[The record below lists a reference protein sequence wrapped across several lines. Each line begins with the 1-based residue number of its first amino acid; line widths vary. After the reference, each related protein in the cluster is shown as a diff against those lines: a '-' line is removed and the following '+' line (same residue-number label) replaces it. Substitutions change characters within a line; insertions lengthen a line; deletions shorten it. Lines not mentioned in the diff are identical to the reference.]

1 MGAWGVKAWESD
13 EGQDVIH
20 ILENEYVPEH
30 PVMELG
36 EIIDLMREEVMLGAD
51 FSQIDFLFDNTA
63 MALAE
68 LYFRWKDEGRLDL
81 GHGDSPW
88 NQVTDFTASKK
99 ALACLLR
106 QLTHIKNQVPDED
119 GIRESVELWKK
130 EDSGEV
136 DPAWWE
142 HLNRLI
148 ERLISEWRTQKMYIK
163 KYWGNYIGGT
173 DDSLNLIEFLKD
185 QDQDEISLSEIFAKI
200 GLDKQNWDFHQT
212 VEYLVFTYPEGW
224 EMDFHFA
231 IDLVTDLAAILLECS
246 VNGAVDLHD
255 LDEYITPSRLIR
267 VTATPE
273 EHAAMN
279 RALSDFVRDSLSY
292 DLHELVPEEDMLA
305 MAEDCENLRQELYG
319 SGGCSPQSPVPGGK
333 GAEPGEK
340 DTEPGGEGAEPDG
353 KDAEPGGEG
362 AAPGGKGAEPGGKS
376 PMPSEKEPLPH
387 PVETAQD
394 KEQKENLLEQCQRWN
409 AEDRYQEIIHALEAI
424 PAEER
429 TPEMDSELAR
439 AYNNWGT
446 LRSDWAALK
455 KAIALL
461 TPHEEYFSGDHF
473 WNFRMGYAYYY
484 LDQEGRAL
492 PYFRRALEAC
502 PDDED
507 TREMIGYCEER
518 IALPQF
524 AECFRELTVN
534 WWETFAEQEAK
545 LRRMMDEDKEHLRG
559 AEIAAQMEEVLH
571 LAFNDISFEIGC
583 NGEKHELILTPEGD
597 KVKLFQLAYFR
608 SHAPEKVLQHWNIL
622 VGRQPNPDISLRTD
636 LGWEVSG
643 EDVQIWLEERGENT
657 FALSAYCQKLLPMLR
672 EEENRVWWAIVTLTD
687 QMLGEIPHMRYIDSL
702 DVLEAPREEPS
713 IPLTELPHKLR
724 ELGLD
729 LSTDPKA
736 CLESY
741 LGYKMTPNEDRDADW
756 RLDTI
761 AGSTCCAPL
770 INGYLNA
777 DNYHMDNLHADGA
790 VACFLCYP
798 LCTLQEEEGSQK
810 IFDFR
815 DSLEEALTAGDGAE
829 ALTLTGGATGIYC
842 GYVDFIAWD
851 LPAALDRAETFFKNT
866 HLPWANFHT
875 FRREAA
881 TVPLK
886 RPEEDAADIEELE
899 ETLTGM
905 DYALCHIESIEEKGL
920 AIDPIN
926 AYNHMAIYLR
936 WCMEHDLMGDEFLE
950 EYSDITE
957 QTKARPGNTDL
968 RTFIREELSGCLH
981 SALFNRQGQAFAQYY
996 YGENDQ
1002 PYYPADI
1009 DDYALEYF
1017 GKARYHS
1024 DEFQEEA
1031 YLFLPFDE
1039 AYYQAMAKVIQRRF
1053 TNWQSQDFD
1062 EDTLE
1067 PSELAQ
1073 AMMKYL
1079 DCECTYFPSMRDDD
1093 PIMSAYRYARR
1104 LGVREGFIPM
1114 LVKVD
1119 ETLWECLVMNTDPEN
1134 DGADDYAFQP
1144 EKVAKYREKMLA
1156 APVKDGKAVLEEL
1169 IGQRKEDVEDDDM
1182 DWEEV
1187 LGEMEEDAQPDTED
1201 ELNTRFASYWC
1212 ERTQMTCPL
1221 ILAKIP
1227 VKNPWEIFAYLPFG
1241 NWNDCPDTPELMAA
1255 AKYWF
1260 QQHGAVPAA
1269 MTHDELE
1276 FHLPAP
1282 VPGNEAMEVA
1292 VEQYGLCP
1300 DMDQNFEE
1308 IAALADTLRRSTV
1321 WYFWWD

>member
-81 GHGDSPW
+81 GHRDSPW

-246 VNGAVDLHD
+246 VSGAVDLHD

-1104 LGVREGFIPM
+1104 LGVREGFIPL

-1119 ETLWECLVMNTDPEN
+1119 ETLWECLVLNTDPEN

>member
-1 MGAWGVKAWESD
+1 
-13 EGQDVIH
+13 
-20 ILENEYVPEH
+20 
-30 PVMELG
+30 
-36 EIIDLMREEVMLGAD
+36 
-51 FSQIDFLFDNTA
+51 
-63 MALAE
+63 
-68 LYFRWKDEGRLDL
+68 
-81 GHGDSPW
+81 
-88 NQVTDFTASKK
+88 
-99 ALACLLR
+99 
-106 QLTHIKNQVPDED
+106 
-119 GIRESVELWKK
+119 
-130 EDSGEV
+130 
-136 DPAWWE
+136 
-142 HLNRLI
+142 
-148 ERLISEWRTQKMYIK
+148 MYIK

-185 QDQDEISLSEIFAKI
+185 QNQDEISLSEIFAKI

-212 VEYLVFTYPEGW
+212 VEYLVFTCSDGL

-246 VNGAVDLHD
+246 VSGAVDLHD

-279 RALSDFVRDSLSY
+279 SALSDFVREPLSY
-292 DLHELVPEEDMLA
+292 DLHELVPEEDMFA

-319 SGGCSPQSPVPGGK
+319 SGGCSPQSPVPDGKGAWPGGKDTEPGGK
-333 GAEPGEK
+333 GALPGEK
-340 DTEPGGEGAEPDG
+340 GTEPGGEGAEPDG
-353 KDAEPGGEG
+353 KSPVMGGKDTEPGGKGAVPDGKDAEPGGEG
-362 AAPGGKGAEPGGKS
+362 AEPGGKGVAPDGKGAAPGEKGAAPDGEGAAPGGKS

-387 PVETAQD
+387 PEETAQD
-394 KEQKENLLEQCQRWN
+394 KGQKENLLEQCQRWN

-446 LRSDWAALK
+446 LRSDRAALK

-461 TPHEEYFSGDHF
+461 APHEEYFSGDHF

-492 PYFRRALEAC
+492 PYFRRALEVC

-534 WWETFAEQEAK
+534 WWETFAEREAE

-571 LAFNDISFEIGC
+571 LAFDDISFEIGC

-713 IPLTELPHKLR
+713 IPLTELPRKLR

-741 LGYKMTPNEDRDADW
+741 LGYQMTPNEDRDADW
-756 RLDTI
+756 RMDTI

-777 DNYHMDNLHADGA
+777 DNYQMDNLHADGA
-790 VACFLCYP
+790 VAGFLCYP

-886 RPEEDAADIEELE
+886 RQEKDGADIEELE
-899 ETLTGM
+899 ELEDCQKEDGKEDASHKDDDSAGM

-920 AIDPIN
+920 DIDPIN

-936 WCMEHDLMGDEFLE
+936 WCMEHDLMGDDFLE
-950 EYSDITE
+950 EYSAMTE
-957 QTKARPGNTDL
+957 QAKARPGNTDL

-981 SALFNRQGQAFAQYY
+981 STLFNRQGQAFAQYY

-1024 DEFQEEA
+1024 DEFREEA

-1039 AYYQAMAKVIQRRF
+1039 DYYQAMAKVIQRRF

-1104 LGVREGFIPM
+1104 LGVREGFIPL

-1119 ETLWECLVMNTDPEN
+1119 ETLWECLVMNTAPEN

-1169 IGQRKEDVEDDDM
+1169 IGQRKEDAEDDDM

-1308 IAALADTLRRSTV
+1308 IAALADTLRQSTV

>member
-1 MGAWGVKAWESD
+1 
-13 EGQDVIH
+13 
-20 ILENEYVPEH
+20 
-30 PVMELG
+30 
-36 EIIDLMREEVMLGAD
+36 
-51 FSQIDFLFDNTA
+51 

-81 GHGDSPW
+81 GHRGSPW

-106 QLTHIKNQVPDED
+106 QLTDIKNQVPDED

-130 EDSGEV
+130 EDSGEI

-142 HLNRLI
+142 HLNQLI

-163 KYWGNYIGGT
+163 EYWGNYIGGT
-173 DDSLNLIEFLKD
+173 DDSLNLIAFLAD
-185 QDQDEISLSEIFAKI
+185 QKQEEIPLSHIFARI

-212 VEYLVFTYPEGW
+212 VEYLVFTCSDGL

-246 VNGAVDLHD
+246 VSGAVDLHD

-279 RALSDFVRDSLSY
+279 RALSDFVREPLSY
-292 DLHELVPEEDMLA
+292 DLHELVPEEDMFA

-333 GAEPGEK
+333 GA
-340 DTEPGGEGAEPDG
+340 A
-353 KDAEPGGEG
+353 
-362 AAPGGKGAEPGGKS
+362 PGGKS

-394 KEQKENLLEQCQRWN
+394 KEQKGNLLEQCRRWN

-524 AECFRELTVN
+524 AECFRERTVK
-534 WWETFAEQEAK
+534 WWETFAEREAE
-545 LRRMMDEDKEHLRG
+545 LRWMMDEDKEHLRG

-571 LAFNDISFEIGC
+571 LAFDDISFEIGC

-713 IPLTELPHKLR
+713 VPLTELPRKLR

-741 LGYKMTPNEDRDADW
+741 LGYQMPPNEDRDADW

-790 VACFLCYP
+790 VAGFLCYP

-886 RPEEDAADIEELE
+886 RPEKDGADIEELE
-899 ETLTGM
+899 ELEDCQKEDGKKDARHKDDDIGEDDDSAGM

-920 AIDPIN
+920 DIDPIN

-936 WCMEHDLMGDEFLE
+936 WCMEHDLMGDDFLE
-950 EYSDITE
+950 EYSAMTE
-957 QTKARPGNTDL
+957 QAKARPGNTDL

-981 SALFNRQGQAFAQYY
+981 STLFNRQGQAFAQYY

-1024 DEFQEEA
+1024 DEFREEA

-1039 AYYQAMAKVIQRRF
+1039 DYYQAMAKVIQRRF

-1104 LGVREGFIPM
+1104 LGVREGFIPL

-1169 IGQRKEDVEDDDM
+1169 IGQRKEDAEDDDM

-1201 ELNTRFASYWC
+1201 ELNCRFASYWC

>member
-524 AECFRELTVN
+524 AECFRERTVK
-534 WWETFAEQEAK
+534 WWETFAEREAE

-1104 LGVREGFIPM
+1104 LGVREGFIPL

-1119 ETLWECLVMNTDPEN
+1119 ETLWECLVLNTDPEN

>member
-1 MGAWGVKAWESD
+1 
-13 EGQDVIH
+13 
-20 ILENEYVPEH
+20 
-30 PVMELG
+30 
-36 EIIDLMREEVMLGAD
+36 
-51 FSQIDFLFDNTA
+51 

-81 GHGDSPW
+81 GHRDSPW

-106 QLTHIKNQVPDED
+106 QLTDIKNQVPDED
-119 GIRESVELWKK
+119 GIRERVELWKK
-130 EDSGEV
+130 EDSGEI

-185 QDQDEISLSEIFAKI
+185 QNQDEISLSEIFAKI

-212 VEYLVFTYPEGW
+212 VEFLEFTCSDGL

-246 VNGAVDLHD
+246 VSGAVDLHD
-255 LDEYITPSRLIR
+255 LDEYIAPSRLIR

-279 RALSDFVRDSLSY
+279 RALSDFVRDPLSY

-333 GAEPGEK
+333 GA
-340 DTEPGGEGAEPDG
+340 A
-353 KDAEPGGEG
+353 
-362 AAPGGKGAEPGGKS
+362 PGGKS

-394 KEQKENLLEQCQRWN
+394 KEQKGNLLEQCRRWN

-534 WWETFAEQEAK
+534 WWETFAEREAE

-571 LAFNDISFEIGC
+571 LVFDDISFEIGC

-713 IPLTELPHKLR
+713 ITLTELPHKLR

-736 CLESY
+736 CLECY
-741 LGYKMTPNEDRDADW
+741 LGYQMPPNEDRDADW

-777 DNYHMDNLHADGA
+777 DNYQMDNLHADGA
-790 VACFLCYP
+790 VAGFLCYP

-886 RPEEDAADIEELE
+886 RPEKDGADIEELE
-899 ETLTGM
+899 ELEDCQKEDGKKDASHKDDDIGEDDDTTGM
-905 DYALCHIESIEEKGL
+905 DYAICHIESIEEKGL
-920 AIDPIN
+920 DIAPIN

-936 WCMEHDLMGDEFLE
+936 WCMEHDLMGEAFLE
-950 EYSDITE
+950 EYSAITE

-1024 DEFQEEA
+1024 DEFREEA

-1039 AYYQAMAKVIQRRF
+1039 DYYQAMAKVIQRRF

-1104 LGVREGFIPM
+1104 LGVREGFIPL

-1169 IGQRKEDVEDDDM
+1169 IGQRKEDAEDDDM

-1260 QQHGAVPAA
+1260 RQHGAVPAA

>member
-1 MGAWGVKAWESD
+1 
-13 EGQDVIH
+13 
-20 ILENEYVPEH
+20 
-30 PVMELG
+30 
-36 EIIDLMREEVMLGAD
+36 
-51 FSQIDFLFDNTA
+51 

-81 GHGDSPW
+81 GHRDSPW

-106 QLTHIKNQVPDED
+106 QLTDIKNQVPDED
-119 GIRESVELWKK
+119 GIRERVELWKK
-130 EDSGEV
+130 EDSGEI

-185 QDQDEISLSEIFAKI
+185 QNQDEISLSEIFAKI

-212 VEYLVFTYPEGW
+212 VEYLVFTCSDGL

-246 VNGAVDLHD
+246 VSGAVDLHD
-255 LDEYITPSRLIR
+255 LDEYIAPSRLIR

-279 RALSDFVRDSLSY
+279 RALSDFVRDPLSY

-333 GAEPGEK
+333 GA
-340 DTEPGGEGAEPDG
+340 A
-353 KDAEPGGEG
+353 
-362 AAPGGKGAEPGGKS
+362 PGGKS

-394 KEQKENLLEQCQRWN
+394 KEQKGNLLEQCRRWN

-534 WWETFAEQEAK
+534 WWETFAEREAE

-571 LAFNDISFEIGC
+571 LVFDDISFEIGC

-713 IPLTELPHKLR
+713 ITLTELPHKLR
-724 ELGLD
+724 ELGLN

-777 DNYHMDNLHADGA
+777 DNYQMDNLHADGA
-790 VACFLCYP
+790 VAGFLCYP

-886 RPEEDAADIEELE
+886 RPEHKKDASHKDDDIGEDDD
-899 ETLTGM
+899 TTGM

-920 AIDPIN
+920 DIAPIN

-936 WCMEHDLMGDEFLE
+936 WCMEHDLMGEAFLE
-950 EYSDITE
+950 EYSAITE
-957 QTKARPGNTDL
+957 LTKARPGNTDL

-1024 DEFQEEA
+1024 DEFREEA

-1039 AYYQAMAKVIQRRF
+1039 DYYQAMAKVIQRRF

-1156 APVKDGKAVLEEL
+1156 APVKDGKTVLEEL
-1169 IGQRKEDVEDDDM
+1169 IGQRKEDAEDDDM

-1201 ELNTRFASYWC
+1201 ELNCRFASYWC

>member
-1 MGAWGVKAWESD
+1 
-13 EGQDVIH
+13 
-20 ILENEYVPEH
+20 
-30 PVMELG
+30 
-36 EIIDLMREEVMLGAD
+36 
-51 FSQIDFLFDNTA
+51 
-63 MALAE
+63 
-68 LYFRWKDEGRLDL
+68 
-81 GHGDSPW
+81 
-88 NQVTDFTASKK
+88 
-99 ALACLLR
+99 
-106 QLTHIKNQVPDED
+106 
-119 GIRESVELWKK
+119 
-130 EDSGEV
+130 
-136 DPAWWE
+136 
-142 HLNRLI
+142 
-148 ERLISEWRTQKMYIK
+148 MYIK

-173 DDSLNLIEFLKD
+173 DDSLNLIAFLAD
-185 QDQDEISLSEIFAKI
+185 QKQEEIPLSHIFAKI

-212 VEYLVFTYPEGW
+212 VEYLVFTCSDGL

-246 VNGAVDLHD
+246 VSGAVDLHD

-279 RALSDFVRDSLSY
+279 RALSDFVRDPLSY

-333 GAEPGEK
+333 GAL
-340 DTEPGGEGAEPDG
+340 
-353 KDAEPGGEG
+353 
-362 AAPGGKGAEPGGKS
+362 PGGKS

-394 KEQKENLLEQCQRWN
+394 KEQKGNLLEQCRRWN

-446 LRSDWAALK
+446 LRSDRAALK

-461 TPHEEYFSGDHF
+461 APHEEYFSGDHF

-492 PYFRRALEAC
+492 PYFRRALEVC

-534 WWETFAEQEAK
+534 WWETFAEREAE

-571 LAFNDISFEIGC
+571 LVFDDISFEIGC

-643 EDVQIWLEERGENT
+643 EDVQSWLEERGENT

-713 IPLTELPHKLR
+713 ITLTELPHKLR

-736 CLESY
+736 CLECY

-777 DNYHMDNLHADGA
+777 DNYQMDNLHADGA
-790 VACFLCYP
+790 VAGFLCYP

-851 LPAALDRAETFFKNT
+851 LPAALDRAETFLKNS

-886 RPEEDAADIEELE
+886 RPEHKKDASHKDDDIGEDDD
-899 ETLTGM
+899 TTGM
-905 DYALCHIESIEEKGL
+905 DYAICHIESIEEKGL
-920 AIDPIN
+920 DIAPIN

-936 WCMEHDLMGDEFLE
+936 WCMEHDLMGDDFLE
-950 EYSDITE
+950 EYSAMTE
-957 QTKARPGNTDL
+957 QAKARPGNTDL

-1039 AYYQAMAKVIQRRF
+1039 NYYQAMAKVIERRF

-1169 IGQRKEDVEDDDM
+1169 IGQRKEDAEDDDM

-1201 ELNTRFASYWC
+1201 ELNCRFASYWC

-1260 QQHGAVPAA
+1260 RQHGAVPAA

-1308 IAALADTLRRSTV
+1308 IAALADTLRQSTV

>member
-1 MGAWGVKAWESD
+1 MGAWGVKAWESN

-1104 LGVREGFIPM
+1104 LGVREGFIPL

-1119 ETLWECLVMNTDPEN
+1119 ETLWECLVLNTDPEN

>member
-30 PVMELG
+30 PVMDLG

-106 QLTHIKNQVPDED
+106 QLTDIKNQVPDED

-130 EDSGEV
+130 EDSGEI

-185 QDQDEISLSEIFAKI
+185 QNQDEISLSEIFAKI

-246 VNGAVDLHD
+246 VSGAVDLHD
-255 LDEYITPSRLIR
+255 LDEYIAPSRLIR

-279 RALSDFVRDSLSY
+279 RALSDFVRDPLSY
-292 DLHELVPEEDMLA
+292 DLHELVPEEDMFA

-319 SGGCSPQSPVPGGK
+319 SGGCSPQSPVT
-333 GAEPGEK
+333 
-340 DTEPGGEGAEPDG
+340 D
-353 KDAEPGGEG
+353 
-362 AAPGGKGAEPGGKS
+362 GKGAEPGGKS

-387 PVETAQD
+387 PKETAQD
-394 KEQKENLLEQCQRWN
+394 KGQKENLLEQCQRWN

-461 TPHEEYFSGDHF
+461 APHEEYFSGDHF

-534 WWETFAEQEAK
+534 WWETFAEQEAE

-713 IPLTELPHKLR
+713 IPLTELPRKLR

-790 VACFLCYP
+790 VAGFLCYP

-1104 LGVREGFIPM
+1104 LGVREGFIPL

-1119 ETLWECLVMNTDPEN
+1119 ETLWECLVLNTDPEN

-1169 IGQRKEDVEDDDM
+1169 IGQRKEDAEDDDM

-1260 QQHGAVPAA
+1260 RQHGAVPAA

-1308 IAALADTLRRSTV
+1308 IATLADTLRRSTV

>member
-1039 AYYQAMAKVIQRRF
+1039 DYYQAMAKVIQRRF

-1104 LGVREGFIPM
+1104 LGVREGFIPL

-1119 ETLWECLVMNTDPEN
+1119 ETLWECLVLNTDPEN

>member
-1 MGAWGVKAWESD
+1 MGAWGIKAWESD

-36 EIIDLMREEVMLGAD
+36 EIIDLMREEVMLGED

-106 QLTHIKNQVPDED
+106 QLTDIKNQVPDED

-130 EDSGEV
+130 EDSGEI

-148 ERLISEWRTQKMYIK
+148 ERLISEWRTQKMYID

-212 VEYLVFTYPEGW
+212 VEYLVFTCSDGL

-246 VNGAVDLHD
+246 VSGAVDLHD

-279 RALSDFVRDSLSY
+279 RALSDFVRDPLSY
-292 DLHELVPEEDMLA
+292 DLHELVPEEDMFA

-333 GAEPGEK
+333 
-340 DTEPGGEGAEPDG
+340 DT
-353 KDAEPGGEG
+353 EPGGEG

-376 PMPSEKEPLPH
+376 PMPSGKEPLPH
-387 PVETAQD
+387 PEETAQD
-394 KEQKENLLEQCQRWN
+394 KEQKENLLEECQRWN

-534 WWETFAEQEAK
+534 WWETFAEQEAE
-545 LRRMMDEDKEHLRG
+545 LRRMMDEDKEHLRD

-571 LAFNDISFEIGC
+571 LAFDDISFEIGC
-583 NGEKHELILTPEGD
+583 NGEKHELILTPDGD

-724 ELGLD
+724 ELGLN

-790 VACFLCYP
+790 VAGFLCYP

-886 RPEEDAADIEELE
+886 RPEHKKDASHKDDDIGEDDD
-899 ETLTGM
+899 TTGM

-920 AIDPIN
+920 DIAPIN

-936 WCMEHDLMGDEFLE
+936 WCMEHDLMGEAFLE
-950 EYSDITE
+950 EYSVITE

-1039 AYYQAMAKVIQRRF
+1039 DYYQAMAKVIERRF

-1104 LGVREGFIPM
+1104 LGVREGFIPL

-1119 ETLWECLVMNTDPEN
+1119 ETLWECLVLNTDPEN
-1134 DGADDYAFQP
+1134 DGADDYAFHP

-1156 APVKDGKAVLEEL
+1156 APVKDGKTVLEEL

-1212 ERTQMTCPL
+1212 ERTQMTWPL

-1227 VKNPWEIFAYLPFG
+1227 VKNPWEIFAYLSFG

-1260 QQHGAVPAA
+1260 RQHGAVPAA

-1276 FHLPAP
+1276 FHLPAS

>member
-1 MGAWGVKAWESD
+1 M
-13 EGQDVIH
+13 
-20 ILENEYVPEH
+20 
-30 PVMELG
+30 
-36 EIIDLMREEVMLGAD
+36 
-51 FSQIDFLFDNTA
+51 
-63 MALAE
+63 
-68 LYFRWKDEGRLDL
+68 
-81 GHGDSPW
+81 
-88 NQVTDFTASKK
+88 
-99 ALACLLR
+99 
-106 QLTHIKNQVPDED
+106 
-119 GIRESVELWKK
+119 
-130 EDSGEV
+130 
-136 DPAWWE
+136 
-142 HLNRLI
+142 
-148 ERLISEWRTQKMYIK
+148 
-163 KYWGNYIGGT
+163 
-173 DDSLNLIEFLKD
+173 
-185 QDQDEISLSEIFAKI
+185 
-200 GLDKQNWDFHQT
+200 
-212 VEYLVFTYPEGW
+212 
-224 EMDFHFA
+224 
-231 IDLVTDLAAILLECS
+231 
-246 VNGAVDLHD
+246 
-255 LDEYITPSRLIR
+255 
-267 VTATPE
+267 
-273 EHAAMN
+273 
-279 RALSDFVRDSLSY
+279 
-292 DLHELVPEEDMLA
+292 
-305 MAEDCENLRQELYG
+305 
-319 SGGCSPQSPVPGGK
+319 
-333 GAEPGEK
+333 
-340 DTEPGGEGAEPDG
+340 
-353 KDAEPGGEG
+353 
-362 AAPGGKGAEPGGKS
+362 
-376 PMPSEKEPLPH
+376 
-387 PVETAQD
+387 
-394 KEQKENLLEQCQRWN
+394 
-409 AEDRYQEIIHALEAI
+409 
-424 PAEER
+424 
-429 TPEMDSELAR
+429 
-439 AYNNWGT
+439 
-446 LRSDWAALK
+446 
-455 KAIALL
+455 
-461 TPHEEYFSGDHF
+461 
-473 WNFRMGYAYYY
+473 
-484 LDQEGRAL
+484 
-492 PYFRRALEAC
+492 
-502 PDDED
+502 
-507 TREMIGYCEER
+507 
-518 IALPQF
+518 
-524 AECFRELTVN
+524 
-534 WWETFAEQEAK
+534 
-545 LRRMMDEDKEHLRG
+545 
-559 AEIAAQMEEVLH
+559 
-571 LAFNDISFEIGC
+571 
-583 NGEKHELILTPEGD
+583 
-597 KVKLFQLAYFR
+597 
-608 SHAPEKVLQHWNIL
+608 LQHWNIL

-657 FALSAYCQKLLPMLR
+657 FALSAYCQKLLPMLQ

-741 LGYKMTPNEDRDADW
+741 LGYQMTPNEDRDADW

-790 VACFLCYP
+790 VAGFLCYP

-829 ALTLTGGATGIYC
+829 ALTLIGGATGIYC

-866 HLPWANFHT
+866 ALPWANFHT

-899 ETLTGM
+899 ETLTGMDYIPYTPENADKFYRQLEQWNDQDEYTRCIQALNAIPEDWRDYRTAYALARALENYAIIGDHDTGAPNGKGDKALQRALQVLESVREEGQHKAEWNMRMAYGYQYLYGQEEKAIPYARRWAELDPTDENATAVIRECQEEIQKQQHSPQKDASKKDNHQKDACHKDDDASEDKEASKSDLKGVFAGFVLLSKGEWDKQQFIHDMKEKWGITVDQQNPSEDADEAASQDESQDAVVFEVGHMSATVGLMTYPVPNGEAEANAENNYMWPEAVKAAREHCAHIIVAGLGKEEDVLEKGKLYTKLVAACCRQKHATGVYTSGVVFEPRFYESAAHVLDEGELPIFNWIWFGLYRSEGGLSAYTYGMDAFGKDEMEVLDVNARFDELRDFLTVLVFYVLENDVELKDGETIGFTADDIHTITRSKGVALPEEQMTLKISYQPTDDNPEGDDDTAGM

-936 WCMEHDLMGDEFLE
+936 WCMEHDLMGDAFLE
-950 EYSDITE
+950 EYSAITE

-1104 LGVREGFIPM
+1104 LGVREGFIPL

-1119 ETLWECLVMNTDPEN
+1119 ETLWECLVLNTDPEN

-1169 IGQRKEDVEDDDM
+1169 IGQRKEDAEDDDM

-1308 IAALADTLRRSTV
+1308 IASLADTLRRSTV

>member
-1 MGAWGVKAWESD
+1 
-13 EGQDVIH
+13 
-20 ILENEYVPEH
+20 
-30 PVMELG
+30 
-36 EIIDLMREEVMLGAD
+36 
-51 FSQIDFLFDNTA
+51 
-63 MALAE
+63 
-68 LYFRWKDEGRLDL
+68 
-81 GHGDSPW
+81 
-88 NQVTDFTASKK
+88 
-99 ALACLLR
+99 
-106 QLTHIKNQVPDED
+106 
-119 GIRESVELWKK
+119 
-130 EDSGEV
+130 
-136 DPAWWE
+136 
-142 HLNRLI
+142 
-148 ERLISEWRTQKMYIK
+148 MYIK

-173 DDSLNLIEFLKD
+173 DDSLNLIAFLAD
-185 QDQDEISLSEIFAKI
+185 QKQEEIPLSHIFARI

-212 VEYLVFTYPEGW
+212 VEYLVFTCSDGL

-246 VNGAVDLHD
+246 VSGAVDLHD

-279 RALSDFVRDSLSY
+279 RALSDFVRDPLSY

-319 SGGCSPQSPVPGGK
+319 SGGCSPQSPVRGGK
-333 GAEPGEK
+333 GA
-340 DTEPGGEGAEPDG
+340 A
-353 KDAEPGGEG
+353 
-362 AAPGGKGAEPGGKS
+362 PGGKS

-394 KEQKENLLEQCQRWN
+394 KEQKGNLLEQCRRWN

-446 LRSDWAALK
+446 LRSDRAALK

-461 TPHEEYFSGDHF
+461 APHEEYFSGDHF

-524 AECFRELTVN
+524 AECFRERTVN
-534 WWETFAEQEAK
+534 WWETFAEREAE

-571 LAFNDISFEIGC
+571 LAFDDISFEIGC

-713 IPLTELPHKLR
+713 VPLTELPRKLR

-741 LGYKMTPNEDRDADW
+741 LGYQMPPNEDRDADW

-790 VACFLCYP
+790 VAGFLCYP

-886 RPEEDAADIEELE
+886 RPEKDGADIEELE
-899 ETLTGM
+899 ELEDCQKDARHKDDDIGEDDDSAGM

-920 AIDPIN
+920 DIDPIN

-936 WCMEHDLMGDEFLE
+936 WCMEHDLMGDDFLE
-950 EYSDITE
+950 EYSAMTE
-957 QTKARPGNTDL
+957 QAKARPGNTDL

-981 SALFNRQGQAFAQYY
+981 STLFNRQGQAFAQYY

-1024 DEFQEEA
+1024 DEFREEA

-1039 AYYQAMAKVIQRRF
+1039 DYYQAMAKVIQRRF

-1104 LGVREGFIPM
+1104 LGVREGFIPL

-1169 IGQRKEDVEDDDM
+1169 IGQRKEDAEDDDM

-1260 QQHGAVPAA
+1260 RQHGAVPAA

>member
-1 MGAWGVKAWESD
+1 
-13 EGQDVIH
+13 
-20 ILENEYVPEH
+20 
-30 PVMELG
+30 
-36 EIIDLMREEVMLGAD
+36 
-51 FSQIDFLFDNTA
+51 

-1104 LGVREGFIPM
+1104 LGVREGFIPL

-1119 ETLWECLVMNTDPEN
+1119 ETLWECLVLNTDPEN